1 MNITETSRELARK
14 IFIIEQQVNPLLD
27 NLNLLRL
34 QHRDALSRE
43 FIEANQITLADVEI
57 SDDAS
62 DEFGNQIATL
72 ADLAKWL
79 KKNSTKKW
87 AEWHGKIYHASDI
100 AGAKLPEIH
109 GLTQHLKK

>member
-1 MNITETSRELARK
+1 MKNTETSRELARK
-14 IFIIEQQVNPLLD
+14 ITILQDQVNPLLA

-43 FIEANQITLADVEI
+43 FIAANRITIDDVKM

-62 DEFGNQIATL
+62 DEWGNQIATI

-79 KKNSTKKW
+79 RKNSTKKW

-100 AGAKLPEIH
+100 AGSKLPQIY
-109 GLTQHLKK
+109 GLIQHLKK

>member
-1 MNITETSRELARK
+1 MNNTETSRELARK
-14 IFIIEQQVNPLLD
+14 IMILQDQVSPLLA

-43 FIEANQITLADVEI
+43 FIAANRITIDDVEM
-57 SDDAS
+57 SDGVS
-62 DEFGNQIATL
+62 DEFGYQMATI
-72 ADLAKWL
+72 ADLAKRL

-100 AGAKLPEIH
+100 TSAKLPNIY
-109 GLTQHLKK
+109 GLIQHLPK

>member
-1 MNITETSRELARK
+1 MNNTETSRELARK

-43 FIEANQITLADVEI
+43 FIAANRIILADVEM

-62 DEFGNQIATL
+62 DEFGNRIATIT
-72 ADLAKWL
+72 DLAKWL

-100 AGAKLPEIH
+100 TSSTLPEIY
-109 GLTQHLKK
+109 GLIQHLPK